1 MREAYLNNDTSIRA
15 MLVRLFTS
23 AEFLA
28 ASAEFARYAWPA
40 EFVVRA
46 IKETG
51 WNGLSVDAR
60 DRPRSPTWA
69 SSCTSRPT

>member
-1 MREAYLNNDTSIRA
+1 MRDAYLNNDTNIRA

-28 ASAEFARYAWPA
+28 DSAEFARYAWPA

-51 WNGLSVDAR
+51 WNGFSA
-60 DRPRSPTWA
+60 DRASPRSPTWA